1 MTNRDDASPR
11 GSAQAIYQQLRE
23 MILSFA
29 IYPGTRVTES
39 ELAERFGVSRTP
51 IREALQRLEAEGALS
66 IRPKQGCFIRAL
78 DIAELAGQY
87 RVRVALE
94 LLAIDTAVSYMTDKD
109 LRRLAQAWDPKAQ
122 PGRSED
128 PEEMERRDESF
139 HLALA
144 EGSGN
149 RALLHYLRAVND
161 QIRIV
166 RRLDFTHRERI
177 DQTYQEHHAICQHL
191 LEREASAAKRAM
203 ASHIER
209 SEEFAKNLTL
219 IQLARH
225 RPLETDGGSGI
236 TV

>member
-1 MTNRDDASPR
+1 MVKRKDVGPR
-11 GSAQAIYQQLRE
+11 GSAQAIYKQLRE
-23 MILSFA
+23 MILSFE

-51 IREALQRLEAEGALS
+51 IREALQRLEAEGALV
-66 IRPKQGCFIRAL
+66 IRSKQGCFVRAL
-78 DIAELAGQY
+78 DIAELTGHY

-94 LLAIDTAVSYMTDKD
+94 VLAIQTAASYMSDRD
-109 LRRLAQAWDPKAQ
+109 LERLAEAWDPQLQ

-128 PEEMERRDESF
+128 PEAMERRDEGF

-149 RALLHYLRAVND
+149 PALVSYLRAVND

-166 RRLDFTHRERI
+166 RRLDFTYTERI
-177 DQTYQEHHAICQHL
+177 DQTYRDHFAICQRL
-191 LEREASAAKRAM
+191 LERETAAAIREM
-203 ASHIER
+203 TSHIER

-225 RPLETDGGSGI
+225 RPDRGASR
-236 TV
+236 

>member
-1 MTNRDDASPR
+1 
-11 GSAQAIYQQLRE
+11 
-23 MILSFA
+23 MILSFEL
-29 IYPGTRVTES
+29 YPGTRVTES
-39 ELAERFGVSRTP
+39 ELAKQFGVSRTP
-51 IREALQRLEAEGALS
+51 IRAALQRLEAEGALV

-78 DIAELAGQY
+78 DIAELTGQY

-94 LLAIDTAVSYMTDKD
+94 VLAIETAVTCMSDRD
-109 LRRLAQAWDPKAQ
+109 LERLAEAWNPKVQ

-128 PEEMERRDESF
+128 PEEMERRDEGF

-149 RALLHYLRAVND
+149 RALVPYLRAVND

-166 RRLDFTHRERI
+166 RRLDFTHPERI
-177 DQTYQEHHAICQHL
+177 DQTYQEHFAICRRL
-191 LEREASAAKRAM
+191 IEREPDAAKREM

-225 RPLETDGGSGI
+225 QPQWPRGGPP
-236 TV
+236 